1 MYLNGRWVPMDV
13 VYTILAGW
21 IAVVAI
27 IAAAYF
33 WFKRPG
39 TPPAGPDRHALP
51 GGGRKK
57 KRSGRNKRYR

>member
-1 MYLNGRWVPMDV
+1 MYFNGRWVPTDV

-21 IAVVAI
+21 AFVVAI

-33 WFKRPG
+33 WIKRTGP
-39 TPPAGPDRHALP
+39 PPAGTDRHALP